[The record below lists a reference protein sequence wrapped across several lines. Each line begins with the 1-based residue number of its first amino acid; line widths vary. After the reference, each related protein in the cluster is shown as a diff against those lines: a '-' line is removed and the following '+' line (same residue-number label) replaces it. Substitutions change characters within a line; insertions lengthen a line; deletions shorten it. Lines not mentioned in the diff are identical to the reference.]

1 MRRFL
6 QSPRI
11 PSSWETT
18 LGLQLSLSS
27 LVMPSTSASGAATSS
42 VRLVSVI
49 FTRVITHFLFTE
61 DDENAIGKEGHE
73 SEEDLHH

>member
-6 QSPRI
+6 PSLRI
-11 PSSWETT
+11 PSSSETT
-18 LGLQLSLSS
+18 LALQLSLSS

-42 VRLVSVI
+42 VRLLSVSFSELL
-49 FTRVITHFLFTE
+49 FTFITE